1 MNMAENI
8 IIIGAGPGGYVA
20 ALRAAGLGARVTL
33 IEKENLGGTCLNH
46 GCIPSKIMK
55 NSADLL
61 LDCLKAGSMGI
72 KISGTVSPDIRAL
85 MQRKETVL
93 ESQRK
98 GLAGLLEKAG
108 VNVVMGRAK
117 IVCPGNVEIFS
128 DREPPISVS
137 YDKLIIA
144 VGTVPMN
151 VSAFP
156 FDHKKILSSND
167 ILSLDYIPTSL
178 TIVGGGVIGCEFAFI
193 FSALGCQVT
202 IVEAMDRILPLPGVD
217 ASCSKLL
224 LREMKKRKIK
234 VLTDT
239 IVTRAENK
247 SEGLDIFLGVSP
259 FTQPTGK
266 LKRESIQSDVMAVCI
281 GRSSLAKE
289 LGLENIGL
297 ETDKAG
303 WIAVNEYMQ
312 TCVDNVYAIGDILG
326 PAHVMLAHVAYHEG
340 LVAAANACGQTGTS
354 KIAMSYDAVPGAIF
368 TMPEIGTVGLT
379 EQQAREQGKDIETAV
394 VNFRVLGKAHAID
407 QIAGEAKMIVEKGSG
422 KVLGVHMA
430 GPHATDLIAE
440 AALAVRKG
448 LTAKDL
454 AHTIHAHPTLAEIMG
469 ETALKILG
477 IPLHG

>member
-1 MNMAENI
+1 MAENI

-20 ALRAAGLGARVTL
+20 AIRASGLGAQVTL

-61 LDCLKAGSMGI
+61 LNCLKAASMGI

-85 MQRKETVL
+85 MQRKEKVL

-108 VNVVMGRAK
+108 VTVVMGRAQIVSPGK
-117 IVCPGNVEIFS
+117 IVVVS
-128 DREPPISVS
+128 DREQTISMA

-151 VSAFP
+151 MSAFP
-156 FDHKKILSSND
+156 FDHEKILSSND
-167 ILSLDYIPTSL
+167 ILSLDYIPKSL

-202 IVEAMDRILPLPGVD
+202 IVEAMDRVLPLPGVD

-239 IVTRAENK
+239 IVTRTENK
-247 SEGLDIFLGVSP
+247 SDGLDIFLDPSP
-259 FTQPTGK
+259 FTKPAGK
-266 LKRESIQSDVMAVCI
+266 LKTKSVQSDVMAVCI
-281 GRSSLAKE
+281 GRRSPARE

-312 TCVDNVYAIGDILG
+312 TRVDNVYAVGDILG
-326 PAHVMLAHVAYHEG
+326 PDHVMLAHVAYHEG
-340 LVAAANACGQTGTS
+340 LVAAVNACGQKETPQT
-354 KIAMSYDAVPGAIF
+354 AMSYDTVPAAIF

-379 EQQAREQGKDIETAV
+379 EKQAREQGIDTETAV
-394 VNFRVLGKAHAID
+394 VNFRALGKAHAID

-422 KVLGVHMA
+422 KVIGVHIT

-440 AALAVRKG
+440 AALAVNKG

-469 ETALKILG
+469 EVALKIVG
-477 IPLHG
+477 TPLHG